1 MMTMSIA
8 GRWVTV
14 SVGILALAG
23 AVVAGCS
30 SKPGPYQAR
39 SVPPALENVET
50 VVILSKALAKRVSV
64 EGQRADRL
72 PDNRLRVHAN
82 VRNLTKEPLHV
93 QSQVVFK
100 DKDSISLGDESAWY
114 DMLLSENETRTF
126 SADSMSDRAEFYT
139 IRIREG
145 R

>member
-1 MMTMSIA
+1 MAMRVENRSVVIA
-8 GRWVTV
+8 
-14 SVGILALAG
+14 VGVLMILVAG
-23 AVVAGCS
+23 TLAGCS
-30 SKPGPYQAR
+30 KQGPYRAR

-50 VVILSKALAKRVSV
+50 VVILSPAVAKRVSV

-82 VRNLTKEPLHV
+82 VRNLKKEPLHV
-93 QSQVVFK
+93 QAQVVFK

-114 DMLLSENETRTF
+114 DLLLTENETRTF
-126 SADSMSDRAEFYT
+126 SADSLSDKAEFYT
-139 IRIREG
+139 IRVREG